1 MLIRGKESMK
11 VESGIQG
18 FDEITGGGIPRS
30 AAIALIG
37 QAGAGKELLARHLAW
52 NLLNQRSKVLYASI
66 TQAAD
71 ELRHN
76 MLSYGWDVTPFEE
89 NNQFRI
95 VDVFTHAL
103 DKMTGDIEE
112 RKLMLSEDFDPNGD
126 IASITYHKEL
136 YDLKIL
142 NNAGIKFFPLK
153 SLVMNRSER
162 RFAIFD
168 TFSPIL
174 ITNTKDVFQII
185 HSLKFATRLVKVT
198 GIGIVHSGVHDDQT
212 IATIRSLADAVIEVE
227 KVEKGSGSAIKITKY
242 PGKHRKGPFPIEES
256 ESGVNI
262 IPIEMPD
269 LM

>member
-1 MLIRGKESMK
+1 MSMASEPQLK

-95 VDVFTHAL
+95 VDVFTH
-103 DKMTGDIEE
+103 
-112 RKLMLSEDFDPNGD
+112 S
-126 IASITYHKEL
+126 
-136 YDLKIL
+136 L
-142 NNAGIKFFPLK
+142 NNQEKIFNDVSSDETGETFQELLHKMFDISFISDEWIHFLSKSSIKDPVHTLC
-153 SLVMNRSER
+153 
-162 RFAIFD
+162 IFD
-168 TFSPIL
+168 SFSPL
-174 ITNTKDVFQII
+174 FSTSTKGVFQMIAFLKTNIKII
-185 HSLKFATRLVKVT
+185 NGT
-198 GIGIVHSGVHDDQT
+198 GIFVMDSQIHNEK
-212 IATIRSLADAVIEVE
+212 IEKIFLSLADAIIEVVSSE
-227 KVEKGSGSAIKITKY
+227 SQTSFIRINKY
-242 PGKHRKGPFPIEES
+242 PSEHKKAPIPFEITEL
-256 ESGVNI
+256 GVNI
-262 IPIEMPD
+262 IPVEMPD